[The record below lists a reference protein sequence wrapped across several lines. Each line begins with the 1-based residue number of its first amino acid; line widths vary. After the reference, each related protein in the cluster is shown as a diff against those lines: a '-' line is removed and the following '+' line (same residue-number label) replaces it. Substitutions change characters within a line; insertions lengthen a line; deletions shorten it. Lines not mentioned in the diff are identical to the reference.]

1 MPRVP
6 DPTPPHRSRRP
17 GASRAHHVGL
27 DFVLGTTLDLT
38 VIGPA
43 RPARAAQDAVLAEIA
58 RLEGVFSRFLPDSD
72 LRRWS
77 RGEAVERTSELFP
90 LLRDAARWFRLSG
103 GAFHPGAQSLADAWT
118 DAEAR
123 GTPPADGDLARL
135 VSLLGDVT
143 DGPPPAYP
151 LSLDALAKGRIV
163 DAAVEA
169 AAAVPD
175 VEGVLVNVGGDL
187 RAWGACRAAVAVA
200 DPLLVADNAAPIATV
215 HLYGA
220 ALATSGVAR
229 RGYRVAGRWYPH
241 LIDPRSGRPVEGV
254 AGATVVAP
262 TCAEADALATICCV
276 LDEAAAFA
284 LVAGMEAVGLLRC
297 RANGERVA
305 EDRFLSWA
313 PEGVRGLTR
322 GPEHERT

>member
-1 MPRVP
+1 MPPVP
-6 DPTPPHRSRRP
+6 DPPPPFRSRPRE
-17 GASRAHHVGL
+17 ASRAHHVGL

-43 RPARAAQDAVLAEIA
+43 RRAHEARDAVLAEIA

-77 RGEAVERTSELFP
+77 RGEAVESASELFP
-90 LLRDAARWFRLSG
+90 LLRDAARWTGLSG
-103 GAFHPGAQSLADAWT
+103 GAFHPGAQALADAWS

-123 GTPPADGDLARL
+123 GTPPPDDVLAHL

-169 AAAVPD
+169 AAAVPG

-200 DPLLVADNAAPIATV
+200 DPLVVADNAAPIATV
-215 HLYGA
+215 HLHGA
-220 ALATSGVAR
+220 ALATSGVAL
-229 RGYRVAGRWYPH
+229 RGYRVAGCWYPH

-276 LDEAAAFA
+276 LDEAAAFG

-297 RANGERVA
+297 RANGERIA
-305 EDRFLSWA
+305 EDRFLAWV
-313 PEGVRGLTR
+313 PDGVRGLTK
-322 GPEHERT
+322 GPGHEPT